1 MDKESILDKKIREQ
15 RFPKCFK
22 GDYHDFQDTMCLD
35 ERCEDCMFEPMCSL
49 CVQKNLHRKPYHN
62 SKLIKP
68 FIIELLQF
76 LRNEDNLKL
85 KSQAIA
91 EDQAEQIF
99 KIDNLYKNLA
109 KQFQRKG
116 QQCYDIAKQ
125 LLNNLDIFH
134 EQREDFTQQKA
145 QAIEVIEKIASKDLD
160 PFTLQNSLKKLSKIV
175 TIKNNNLQINIQSII
190 NSIQDLQKQAEIY
203 ANVYSDALNKFDVQI
218 KFDQLYQHS
227 YSTTI
232 ADNYQEQRIRNKK
245 ANITEF
251 DRIKTEIG
259 RSKEDQQEL
268 VDFTWMAI
276 KNLKQR
282 IFEKIL
288 VIKQVIHKIKK
299 FLFKKAKDLALEQ
312 ANSKGNHM
320 NSKFY
325 VNLNNRR
332 YKLMTTFLFLLN
344 SGKQQDIFIKKK
356 NYLTS
361 TNNLVGRCNLIN
373 ILRRYKRLSFF
384 KKMSQDKVKPINN
397 KIKSLQFSQNR
408 VQKIPTKY
416 FSFITFFIQQIK
428 HNVKLKKL
436 NFKSNFIN
444 QSMYFRL
451 ASQEIIT
458 KISFTK
464 IIYVI
469 KFIQMVNL
477 IKAFSHNIVK
487 LFMTVK
493 IDMLSLLP
501 NKG

>member
-1 MDKESILDKKIREQ
+1 MDKESILDRKIREQ

-22 GDYHDFQDTMCLD
+22 GDYHDFQDTMCID
-35 ERCEDCMFEPMCSL
+35 ERCEDCTFEPMCSF

-76 LRNEDNLKL
+76 LKNEDNLKL

-125 LLNNLDIFH
+125 LLNNLDIYH
-134 EQREDFTQQKA
+134 ELREDFTQQKT
-145 QAIEVIEKIASKDLD
+145 QAIEIIEKIASKDLD
-160 PFTLQNSLKKLSKIV
+160 SFTLQNSLKKLSKIV

-203 ANVYSDALNKFDVQI
+203 ANVYSDALNRFDVQI

-288 VIKQVIHKIKK
+288 KT
-299 FLFKKAKDLALEQ
+299 KDLAIEQ

-325 VNLNNRR
+325 VNQFNQLL
-332 YKLMTTFLFLLN
+332 KQMTIYLFFFIVEISKIFL
-344 SGKQQDIFIKKK
+344 KKK
-356 NYLTS
+356 RKIIKDLQI
-361 TNNLVGRCNLIN
+361 NNLVGRCNLIN
-373 ILRRYKRLSFF
+373 SF
-384 KKMSQDKVKPINN
+384 KKI
-397 KIKSLQFSQNR
+397 
-408 VQKIPTKY
+408 Y
-416 FSFITFFIQQIK
+416 
-428 HNVKLKKL
+428 KKL
-436 NFKSNFIN
+436 LINFQK
-444 QSMYFRL
+444 
-451 ASQEIIT
+451 
-458 KISFTK
+458 
-464 IIYVI
+464 
-469 KFIQMVNL
+469 
-477 IKAFSHNIVK
+477 
-487 LFMTVK
+487 
-493 IDMLSLLP
+493 DD
-501 NKG
+501 

>member
-1 MDKESILDKKIREQ
+1 MDKESILDRKIREQ

-22 GDYHDFQDTMCLD
+22 GDYHDFQDTMCID

-125 LLNNLDIFH
+125 LLNNLDIYH
-134 EQREDFTQQKA
+134 ELREDFTQQKS

-160 PFTLQNSLKKLSKIV
+160 SFTLQNSLKKLSQIV

-203 ANVYSDALNKFDVQI
+203 ANVYSDALNRFDVQI

-232 ADNYQEQRIRNKK
+232 ADNYQEQRIRSISIIIWQISRIKSLIQSELSDKK

-251 DRIKTEIG
+251 DRIKTEVG

-288 VIKQVIHKIKK
+288 KT
-299 FLFKKAKDLALEQ
+299 KDLALEQ

-320 NSKFY
+320 NSKF
-325 VNLNNRR
+325 V
-332 YKLMTTFLFLLN
+332 KLVLKQERQLIFEKLKQYGVVRNHYQDFT
-344 SGKQQDIFIKKK
+344 QQDYIYCQIYSDDEAETKIEELQREMKVKNSHIEQLNYLYIICFLGIRREALGNWNKAQMNQLHIQKK
-356 NYLTS
+356 NALAD
-361 TNNLVGRCNLIN
+361 LI
-373 ILRRYKRLSFF
+373 
-384 KKMSQDKVKPINN
+384 
-397 KIKSLQFSQNR
+397 
-408 VQKIPTKY
+408 
-416 FSFITFFIQQIK
+416 
-428 HNVKLKKL
+428 
-436 NFKSNFIN
+436 
-444 QSMYFRL
+444 
-451 ASQEIIT
+451 
-458 KISFTK
+458 
-464 IIYVI
+464 
-469 KFIQMVNL
+469 
-477 IKAFSHNIVK
+477 
-487 LFMTVK
+487 
-493 IDMLSLLP
+493 
-501 NKG
+501 